1 MKDDTTVENDKDKDK
16 DGNEKED
23 RNRLSSRINRVS
35 S

>member
-23 RNRLSSRINRVS
+23 WNGLSSRVNRVS